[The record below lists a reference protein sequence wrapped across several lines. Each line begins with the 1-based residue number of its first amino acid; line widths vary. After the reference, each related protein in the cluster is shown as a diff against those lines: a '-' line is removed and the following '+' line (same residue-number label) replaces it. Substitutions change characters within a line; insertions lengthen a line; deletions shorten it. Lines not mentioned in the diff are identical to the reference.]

1 MECAIK
7 IVSLW
12 RTKNSH
18 VCDEVSTIWAW
29 KGQTGAALREGGERG
44 KLGQILAKFA
54 SPQNPKGNL
63 WQLLSTT
70 QYDLAPGSCVKSTR
84 AYNSRICPRFCP
96 CPVSGKVSTRSEG
109 ILCMA
114 RVKGRRASSNH
125 LGCSL
130 REPNEAKHAKLIFN
144 NNILSIV
151 WKTDV

>member
-29 KGQTGAALREGGERG
+29 KGQTGAALGGRRGGKRQIRTNFSEICVSSKSEGKSLTALEYDTIWFGARLMCEIYPSLQF
-44 KLGQILAKFA
+44 KNMPQIL
-54 SPQNPKGNL
+54 S
-63 WQLLSTT
+63 LSSFWENYTY
-70 QYDLAPGSCVKSTR
+70 QH
-84 AYNSRICPRFCP
+84 
-96 CPVSGKVSTRSEG
+96 STRSEG

-130 REPNEAKHAKLIFN
+130 REPNEAKHAP
-144 NNILSIV
+144 
-151 WKTDV
+151 

>member
-1 MECAIK
+1 MTHK
-7 IVSLW
+7 KFPRVRRGVYDLSL
-12 RTKNSH
+12 
-18 VCDEVSTIWAW
+18 
-29 KGQTGAALREGGERG
+29 EGPDRRRSGGRRGERG